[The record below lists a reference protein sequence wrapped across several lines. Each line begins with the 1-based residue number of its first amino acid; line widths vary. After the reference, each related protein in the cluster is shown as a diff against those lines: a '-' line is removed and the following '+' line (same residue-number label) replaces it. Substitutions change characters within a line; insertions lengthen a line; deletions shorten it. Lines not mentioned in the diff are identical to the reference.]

1 MSVSLISYRKL
12 NRRQVVS
19 FFLVATL
26 LYVLPLIL
34 ADFRYID
41 DSWRTLEAGN
51 AWASQ
56 GRWFTDLLY
65 QALSFTGAAP
75 DIFPLP
81 LLLAVLAMSLALT
94 RLTYHYF
101 PTPTLVCCFV
111 PLPLW
116 YNPFL
121 LQNLSYQY
129 DGPGM
134 ALSLVAVIY
143 ATTFRSASP
152 MRQWWV
158 PVALL
163 VLAFGL
169 YQISFNVFLG
179 LVCLDLFR
187 AACKP
192 LSWRQWWAMLGGRL
206 AQLGLAILIYF
217 VMTFSSIET
226 TRTALLNWKTD
237 PLGQIAFN
245 IGTVLEKIALL
256 FHGGYAWVFAMLAL
270 CPLMGT
276 LRLGRRIGA
285 RGEPRW
291 KTIVLSLVCL
301 LALCLLVFLV
311 PGITVFFRDF
321 NEGARTLMGFGVLLM
336 LLFYLAYQALI
347 PIHRQLPVLLVI
359 PLLATL
365 SLSFAYGRVLTLEKT
380 FANGA
385 LYSLSYD
392 ITSRRELYEAKRI
405 YMSLTYSSHWL
416 VSACGSFEQLPVLH
430 YLLNIDYFIL
440 PESPLFMGIT
450 NVVIERERRNATRV
464 GYQGYTP
471 LLDNQYYRIYLL
483 GDYGFIVMKEP
494 SRFSV
499 FTGCDIPQAL
509 NMQ

>member
-1 MSVSLISYRKL
+1 MNVPLIFYREL

-51 AWASQ
+51 AWVSQ
-56 GRWFTDLLY
+56 GRWFTELVY
-65 QALSFTGAAP
+65 QTLSFTSAAP

-81 LLLAVLAMSLALT
+81 LLLSVLAMSLALT

-101 PTPTLVCCFV
+101 AEPTLACCFV

-129 DGPGM
+129 DGPSM

-152 MRQWWV
+152 TRQWWI

-187 AACKP
+187 AACRP
-192 LSWRQWWAMLGGRL
+192 LPWRRWWAILGGRL

-217 VMTFSSIET
+217 AMTLSSMDTE
-226 TRTALLNWKTD
+226 RAALLDWKAD
-237 PLGQIAFN
+237 PLGQIGFN
-245 IGTVLEKIALL
+245 IGTILEKIALL
-256 FHGGYAWVFAMLAL
+256 FHGGYAWVFAVLSL
-270 CPLMGT
+270 CSLIGAF
-276 LRLGRRIGA
+276 RLGRCIWA
-285 RGEPRW
+285 REEPRW
-291 KTIVLSLVCL
+291 KTIVLSLICL

-321 NEGARTLMGFGVLLM
+321 NEGARTLMGFGVLLV
-336 LLFYLAYQALI
+336 LLSYLAYQALV
-347 PIHRQLPVLLVI
+347 PIHRRLPVLLGI

-416 VSACGSFEQLPVLH
+416 VSACGSFGQLPILH

-440 PESPLFMGIT
+440 PESPPFMGIT

-464 GYQGYTP
+464 GYQGYMP
-471 LLDNQYYRIYLL
+471 LVDNQYYRIYLI
-483 GDYGFIVMKEP
+483 GEYGFIVMKEP
-494 SRFSV
+494 PRSRSPR
-499 FTGCDIPQAL
+499 C
-509 NMQ
+509 

>member
-1 MSVSLISYRKL
+1 MTWRMNTLWDREL
-12 NRRQVVS
+12 DRHQVVM
-19 FFLVATL
+19 FFLLATS

-56 GRWFTDLLY
+56 GRWFVNLFF
-65 QALSFTGAAP
+65 QVLSFTGAAP

-81 LLLAVLAMSLALT
+81 LLLAALAMSLALT

-101 PTPTLVCCFV
+101 PEPTLACCLV

-152 MRQWWV
+152 TRQWWV

-163 VLAFGL
+163 VVAFGL

-187 AACKP
+187 AACRP
-192 LSWRQWWAMLGGRL
+192 LPWRPWWSMLGGRL
-206 AQLGLAILIYF
+206 AQLGSAVLIYC
-217 VMTFSSIET
+217 VMTLSSIET
-226 TRTALLNWKTD
+226 ERTALLNWKAD
-237 PLGQIAFN
+237 LLGQIGFN
-245 IGTVLEKIALL
+245 ISKVLEKIALL
-256 FHGGYAWVFAMLAL
+256 FHGGYAWVFAALAL
-270 CPLMGT
+270 CSLIGA

-285 RGEPRW
+285 REEPRW
-291 KTIVLSLVCL
+291 KTIVLGLICV

-321 NEGARTLMGFGVLLM
+321 NEGARTLMGFGVLLVS
-336 LLFYLAYQALI
+336 LFYLAYRALV
-347 PIHRQLPVLLVI
+347 PIHRQLSVLLVI

-365 SLSFAYGRVLTLEKT
+365 SLSFAYGRVLALEKT

-392 ITSRRELYEAKRI
+392 ITSHRELYEAKRI
-405 YMSLTYSSHWL
+405 YMSLTYSPYWL

-430 YLLNIDYFIL
+430 YLLNIDYFVL
-440 PESPLFMGIT
+440 PESPPFMGIT
-450 NVVIERERRNATRV
+450 NVLIERERRNATRV

-471 LLDNQYYRIYLL
+471 LVDNQYYRIYLL
-483 GDYGFIVMKEP
+483 GDYGFIVIKEP
-494 SRFSV
+494 SRSRSLR
-499 FTGCDIPQAL
+499 C
-509 NMQ
+509 

>member
-1 MSVSLISYRKL
+1 MNVPLIVYREL
-12 NRRQVVS
+12 NRRQVVC
-19 FFLVATL
+19 FFLAATL
-26 LYVLPLIL
+26 LYVLPLNL

-51 AWASQ
+51 GWAGQ

-65 QALSFTGAAP
+65 QVLSFTSAAP
-75 DIFPLP
+75 DLFPLP
-81 LLLAVLAMSLALT
+81 LLFAVLAMSLALT

-101 PTPTLVCCFV
+101 PEPTLACCFV

-143 ATTFRSASP
+143 ATTLRSTSP

-187 AACKP
+187 AACRP
-192 LSWRQWWAMLGGRL
+192 LPWRQWWAMLGSRL
-206 AQLGLAILIYF
+206 AQLGLAIFIYF
-217 VMTFSSIET
+217 VMTLSSIRTE
-226 TRTALLNWKTD
+226 RTALLNWKAD
-237 PLGQIAFN
+237 PLGQIGFN
-245 IGTVLEKIALL
+245 IEIVLEKIALL
-256 FHGGYAWVFAMLAL
+256 FHGGYAWIFAVLAL
-270 CPLMGT
+270 CSLIGA
-276 LRLGRRIGA
+276 LRLGRRILN
-285 RGEPRW
+285 REEPWW
-291 KTIVLSLVCL
+291 KTVVLSLSCL
-301 LALCLLVFLV
+301 LTLCLLVLLV
-311 PGITVFFRDF
+311 PGITLLFRDF
-321 NEGARTLMGFGVLLM
+321 NEGARTLMGFGVLLI
-336 LLFYLAYQALI
+336 LLFYLAYVALA
-347 PIHRQLPVLLVI
+347 PIHRRLPLLLVI
-359 PLLATL
+359 PILATL

-380 FANGA
+380 FVNGA

-392 ITSRRELYEAKRI
+392 ITSHRELYKAKRI

-440 PESPLFMGIT
+440 PESPPFMGIT

-471 LLDNQYYRIYLL
+471 LVDNQYYRIYLL

-494 SRFSV
+494 SRLRPPSCNEHDV
-499 FTGCDIPQAL
+499 KR
-509 NMQ
+509 

>member
-1 MSVSLISYRKL
+1 MNVPLIFYREFE
-12 NRRQVVS
+12 RRHVVA
-19 FFLVATL
+19 FFLMATL

-34 ADFRYID
+34 ADLRYID

-56 GRWFTDLLY
+56 GRWFADLFY

-81 LLLAVLAMSLALT
+81 LLLSASAMSLALT

-101 PTPTLVCCFV
+101 PEPTLACCLV
-111 PLPLW
+111 SLPLW

-129 DGPGM
+129 DGPSM

-143 ATTFRSASP
+143 ATTLRSTSP

-163 VLAFGL
+163 VMAFGL
-169 YQISFNVFLG
+169 YQISFNVCLG
-179 LVCLDLFR
+179 LFCLDLFG
-187 AACKP
+187 AACRP
-192 LSWRQWWAMLGGRL
+192 LPWRQWWAMLGSRL
-206 AQLGLAILIYF
+206 AQIGLAILIYF
-217 VMTFSSIET
+217 VMTLSSIGTE
-226 TRTALLNWKTD
+226 RTALLNWKAD
-237 PLGQIAFN
+237 PLGQIGFN
-245 IGTVLEKIALL
+245 IEIVLEKITLL
-256 FHGGYAWVFAMLAL
+256 FHGGYAWIFAVLAL
-270 CPLMGT
+270 CSLLGA
-276 LRLGRRIGA
+276 LRLGRLIFNRE
-285 RGEPRW
+285 EPRW
-291 KTIVLSLVCL
+291 KTVVLSLSCL
-301 LALCLLVFLV
+301 LTLCLLVLLV
-311 PGITVFFRDF
+311 PGITLLFRDF
-321 NEGARTLMGFGVLLM
+321 NEGARTLMGFGVLLI
-336 LLFYLAYQALI
+336 LLFYLAYLALA
-347 PIHRQLPVLLVI
+347 PIHRRLPLLLVI

-405 YMSLTYSSHWL
+405 YMSRTYSSHWL
-416 VSACGSFEQLPVLH
+416 ASACGSFEQLPILH

-471 LLDNQYYRIYLL
+471 LVDNQYYRIYLL

-494 SRFSV
+494 SRFRPSR
-499 FTGCDIPQAL
+499 CNEHRL
-509 NMQ
+509 E